1 MALSFHSF
9 FRRNTKGVVS
19 QNTPVLSA
27 ALLAFWMAG
36 SFETSRAFG
45 ALSGVVI
52 VGLIAICGFV
62 AASLMERIN
71 DQHSDAQVSSTSTLV
86 LAVALPLTRAP
97 WARGCATLPEIV
109 DAMERIKSDY
119 VFIDADHVASL
130 SGAGSGN
137 SVVLT
142 KVPFFSSTTS
152 VSEALSVLRTTGSAA
167 GVVLDASGVARWFV
181 SLDEV
186 LEQTLFDAGEI
197 PALCSDQPVE
207 VDGWV
212 TIERL
217 ARMSFSLPRGEWRS
231 IGGLLSAKA
240 GRVPEVGFS
249 IDLHP
254 YRVTVK
260 NSTHRAVTRVVLE
273 NLS

>member
-1 MALSFHSF
+1 MALSFHCF
-9 FRRNTKGVVS
+9 FRKNTKGVLS
-19 QNTPVLSA
+19 QNATVLSG

-36 SFETSRAFG
+36 SFENSRALG
-45 ALSGVVI
+45 ALSGVVL
-52 VGLIAICGFV
+52 VGLLSLCGFAV
-62 AASLMERIN
+62 ASLLERFIV
-71 DQHSDAQVSSTSTLV
+71 QHSDPPPPHKNTLV
-86 LAVALPLTRAP
+86 LDVALPLARAP
-97 WARGCATLPEIV
+97 WARGCVTLPEIV
-109 DAMERIKSDY
+109 DAMERVKSDY
-119 VFIDADHVASL
+119 VFIDVDHVASL

-142 KVPFFSSTTS
+142 KVPCFSPTTS
-152 VSEALSVLRTTGSAA
+152 VSEALSVLRATGSAA
-167 GVVLDASGVARWFV
+167 GVVLDTSGAARWFV

-197 PALCSDQPVE
+197 LALCPDQPVE

-217 ARMSFSLPRGEWRS
+217 ERMSFSLPRGEWRS

-240 GRVPEVGFS
+240 GRVPEEGFS
-249 IDLHP
+249 LDLHP

-260 NSTHRAVTRVVLE
+260 NSTHRAVTRVLLE